1 MDTIRVA
8 GLNGI
13 QVNLHVGFHNAGE
26 EIIDRIMSS
35 PDLEGVG
42 SEALANLIE
51 HAILT
56 YKLPRQNVQKNIDD
70 RRERKATE

>member
-1 MDTIRVA
+1 MSDTIRLA

-13 QVNLHVGFHNAGE
+13 QTNLHVGFHNAVE
-26 EIIDRIMSS
+26 EIIDRIMLS
-35 PDLEGVG
+35 PDLDNVS

-56 YKLPRQNVQKNIDD
+56 YSLPKLNVRTTIED
-70 RRERKATE
+70 RRERKA